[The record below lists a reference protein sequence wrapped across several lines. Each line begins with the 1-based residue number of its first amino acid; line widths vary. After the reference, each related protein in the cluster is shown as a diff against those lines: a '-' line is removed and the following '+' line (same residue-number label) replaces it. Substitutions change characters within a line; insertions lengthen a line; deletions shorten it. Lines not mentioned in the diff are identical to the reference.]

1 VDGGQRVSSVL
12 RVPDSVAT
20 LARRA
25 LRWWPIGAA
34 VAAITAA
41 IGLSLAWESPRVYVS
56 RATVYAPSSVAN
68 AAGAQRYIADLLAAI
83 NSPTVQ
89 QDVADELGLHRS
101 AFGSPI
107 EVQRIRQSTLMQVVM
122 RSPDRLAD
130 PSRVLNALVARAGKS
145 LSAAD
150 VKAAQAQ
157 QQQAAAAVT
166 AAEDAAV
173 AATDKRDA
181 FLRARDEVIPAT
193 ELAIVGP
200 ELAEARLCATG
211 AIVPPGGDPAG
222 CQARVDQLQQQV
234 ITLGQDADQL
244 AALDRD
250 LAQAESDVADANR
263 DQRDADTAAAR
274 AAIGP
279 AVEVA
284 QAGTPVSR
292 VPSLLRRTLAILAGS
307 LLLGVA
313 VVVAI
318 ALLSDPDRHPQ
329 PETGS
334 SDLGDRR
341 KRAPS

>member
-1 VDGGQRVSSVL
+1 
-12 RVPDSVAT
+12 
-20 LARRA
+20 
-25 LRWWPIGAA
+25 
-34 VAAITAA
+34 
-41 IGLSLAWESPRVYVS
+41 
-56 RATVYAPSSVAN
+56 
-68 AAGAQRYIADLLAAI
+68 
-83 NSPTVQ
+83 
-89 QDVADELGLHRS
+89 
-101 AFGSPI
+101 GSPI

-130 PSRVLNALVARAGKS
+130 PSRVLTALVARAGKS

-181 FLRARDEVIPAT
+181 FLRGRDEVTPAT

-200 ELAEARLCATG
+200 ELAEARLCAAG
-211 AIVPPGGDPAG
+211 AVVPPGGDPAA
-222 CQARVDQLQQQV
+222 CQARVTQLQQQV
-234 ITLGQDADQL
+234 TTLGQDADQL

-263 DQRDADTAAAR
+263 AQRDADTAAAR

-284 QAGTPVSR
+284 QVGTPVSR
-292 VPSLLRRTLAILAGS
+292 VPSLLRRTLAILVGS
-307 LLLGVA
+307 LLLGAA

-318 ALLSDPDRHPQ
+318 ALLSDPDRRPR
-329 PETGS
+329 PETG

>member
-1 VDGGQRVSSVL
+1 VDGGQRVSSVV
-12 RVPDSVAT
+12 RVPDSVAA

-25 LRWWPIGAA
+25 VRWWPIGVA
-34 VAAITAA
+34 VAVITAA
-41 IGLSLAWESPRVYVS
+41 IGLSLTWESPRVFVS
-56 RATVYAPSSVAN
+56 RATVYAPSSIANVA
-68 AAGAQRYIADLLAAI
+68 AAQRYIADLQAAI

-89 QDVADELGLHRS
+89 QDVADELGVHRS

-181 FLRARDEVIPAT
+181 FLRERDEVTPAT
-193 ELAIVGP
+193 ELGIVGP
-200 ELAEARLCATG
+200 ELAEARLCAAG
-211 AIVPPGGDPAG
+211 AVVPPGGDPG
-222 CQARVDQLQQQV
+222 VCQARVTQLQQQV
-234 ITLGQDADQL
+234 TTLGQDADQL

-263 DQRDADTAAAR
+263 AQRDADTAAAR

-284 QAGTPVSR
+284 QVGTPVSR
-292 VPSLLRRTLAILAGS
+292 VPSLLRRTLAILVGS
-307 LLLGVA
+307 LLLGAA

-318 ALLSDPDRHPQ
+318 ALLSDPDRRPR
-329 PETGS
+329 PETG

>member
-1 VDGGQRVSSVL
+1 
-12 RVPDSVAT
+12 
-20 LARRA
+20 
-25 LRWWPIGAA
+25 
-34 VAAITAA
+34 VAA
-41 IGLSLAWESPRVYVS
+41 
-56 RATVYAPSSVAN
+56 
-68 AAGAQRYIADLLAAI
+68 AQRYIADLQAAI

-89 QDVADELGLHRS
+89 QDVADELGVHRS

-122 RSPDRLAD
+122 RAPGRLAD
-130 PSRVLNALVARAGKS
+130 SSRVLNTLVARAGKS
-145 LSAAD
+145 LSGAD

-157 QQQAAAAVT
+157 QKQAAAAVT

-173 AATDKRDA
+173 AAKDKRDA
-181 FLRARDEVIPAT
+181 FLRERDEVTPET
-193 ELAIVGP
+193 ELAIIGP
-200 ELAEARLCATG
+200 ELAQARLCAAG
-211 AIVPPGGDPAG
+211 AIVPTGGDQAA
-222 CQARVDQLQQQV
+222 CQAQVDQLEQQV
-234 ITLGQDADQL
+234 TTLGQDADQL
-244 AALDRD
+244 AALDRE

-279 AVEVA
+279 VVEVA

-292 VPSLLRRTLAILAGS
+292 LPSLLRRTLAILVGS

-318 ALLSDPDRHPQ
+318 ALLNDPDRRPR
-329 PETGS
+329 PETG